1 MKSLVQRLRA
11 ELLDLFTGTD
21 DLAAARAKHLQANIL
36 IALFGSVGTSIT
48 LVIFMW
54 RDDLKLPLL
63 ILLIASHIPA
73 LIRLWMW
80 RAYAAVDFEQ
90 NHNHVLAK
98 FYLRISTLATLIAG
112 IVFGL
117 GWAYL
122 VPYVDVNGQL
132 IYLLAVIALLFGGL
146 YTYSPNFITYL
157 VFSASAIWLVPFISL
172 FVAATKIENLNFF
185 IVLISLLSTMFGM
198 RFSLSFQH
206 NHQLRKNVE
215 HLLDEV
221 TRKHQQAVEA
231 NAEKSKFLASV
242 SHDLRQPMHAISLNV
257 ATIATSLDQLISVT
271 PHTSFLQEQSKRLTT
286 NVNYLNEMFEALLD
300 MSRLDAGVT
309 TIDLQVIDLTTIID
323 RLGAEFQL
331 ISQELQIPFSVKY
344 KKSNNYYVVADASA
358 VDRILRN
365 LLSNAFKHTGSG
377 GIRLSIHHKNKSI
390 YIHIIDTGVGIDKNL
405 REKIFQ
411 DFVQIQR
418 DKVASE
424 LQHHFG
430 HSFGLGLGIARRLAN
445 RMNSEIVC
453 RSWVG
458 KGSVFSFSLP
468 FADTVPSS
476 LSASLSNYQSI
487 AVHPQKNNALI
498 VVIDDEEQIVESTFS
513 LLRLHGFTVI
523 TASGSADAMK
533 KLQHT
538 DKRPDLLLCDFR
550 LLNETGVEAIGLIQ
564 EEFNYDIP
572 AIIITGETSPPE
584 IQAITH
590 LGYKTLF
597 KPLSSDSLLQS
608 IQATLHLT

>member
-1 MKSLVQRLRA
+1 MKSLVHRLRA

-21 DLAAARAKHLQANIL
+21 DLAAARAKHLQSSII
-36 IALFGSVGTSIT
+36 IALFGSLGTSIT
-48 LVIFMW
+48 LVFFMW
-54 RDDLKLPLL
+54 RDDLKLPL
-63 ILLIASHIPA
+63 ILWLLSSHVPA
-73 LIRLWMW
+73 LIRLWLW
-80 RAYAAVDFEQ
+80 RAYATVDFEQ

-98 FYLRISTLATLIAG
+98 TYLRISTLATLIAG

-122 VPYVDVNGQL
+122 VPYVDVNAQL
-132 IYLLAVIALLFGGL
+132 IYLLAEIALLFGGL
-146 YTYSPNFITYL
+146 YTYSPNFIAYL
-157 VFSASAIWLVPFISL
+157 VFSASAIWVVPFISL
-172 FVAATKIENLNFF
+172 FVAAIKIENLNFF

-215 HLLDEV
+215 HLLEEV
-221 TRKHQQAVEA
+221 THKHQQAVEA
-231 NAEKSKFLASV
+231 NTEKSKFLASV

-257 ATIATSLDQLISVT
+257 ATISSSLDQLVSAL
-271 PHTSFLQEQSKRLTT
+271 PHASFLQEQTKRLTT

-309 TIDLQVIDLTTIID
+309 TIDLRAIDLMPIIK
-323 RLGAEFQL
+323 RLEAEFQQ

-377 GIRLSIHHKNKSI
+377 GVRLTILLENNSLHIHV
-390 YIHIIDTGVGIDKNL
+390 IDTGVGIDKNL

-418 DKVASE
+418 DKVESG
-424 LQHHFG
+424 LQHQFG

-445 RMNSEIVC
+445 RMNSDIVC
-453 RSWVG
+453 RSWIG
-458 KGSVFSFSLP
+458 KGSVFLLSLP
-468 FADTVPSS
+468 LADYEPSS
-476 LSASLSNYQSI
+476 LSASQPLVVQ
-487 AVHPQKNNALI
+487 AQMNNALI
-498 VVIDDEEQIVESTFS
+498 VVIDDEAQIVESTSS
-513 LLRLHGFTVI
+513 LLELHGFTVI
-523 TASGSADAMK
+523 TASGSADAIK
-533 KLQHT
+533 KLQNT

-550 LLNETGVEAIGLIQ
+550 LLNETGVEAISLIQ
-564 EEFNYDIP
+564 EEFNFDIP
-572 AIIITGETSPPE
+572 AIIVTGETTPDA

-597 KPLSSDSLLQS
+597 KPLSSDSLLQA
-608 IQATLHLT
+608 IHTTLHDN

>member
-1 MKSLVQRLRA
+1 MKSLVQRVLA

-21 DLAAARAKHLQANIL
+21 DLAAARAKHLQSSII
-36 IALFGSVGTSIT
+36 IALFGSLGTSIT
-48 LVIFMW
+48 LVFFMW
-54 RDDLKLPLL
+54 RDDLKLPLILWL
-63 ILLIASHIPA
+63 ICSHIPA
-73 LIRLWMW
+73 LIRFWLW

-90 NHNHVLAK
+90 THNHVLAK
-98 FYLRISTLATLIAG
+98 FYLRISTLATLLAG

-122 VPYVDVNGQL
+122 VPYVDVNVQL

-146 YTYSPNFITYL
+146 YTYSPNFIAYL
-157 VFSASAIWLVPFISL
+157 LFSVSAIWLVPFISL

-221 TRKHQQAVEA
+221 TQKHQQAVEA

-257 ATIATSLDQLISVT
+257 ATIASSLDQFVSAT
-271 PHTSFLQEQSKRLTT
+271 SNASFLQEQTKRLTT

-309 TIDLQVIDLTTIID
+309 TVDLHAIDLIPIIK

-344 KKSNNYYVVADASA
+344 KKSNNYYVVADTSA

-377 GIRLSIHHKNKSI
+377 GIRLSILLKNNS
-390 YIHIIDTGVGIDKNL
+390 IHIHVIDTGLGIAKNL

-411 DFVQIQR
+411 DFVQIQSN
-418 DKVASE
+418 KVTSV
-424 LQHHFG
+424 LQHQFG

-458 KGSVFSFSLP
+458 KGSVFSLSLP
-468 FADTVPSS
+468 LADTVPSS
-476 LSASLSNYQSI
+476 LSASESI
-487 AVHPQKNNALI
+487 AVHPQMNNALI
-498 VVIDDEEQIVESTFS
+498 VVIDDEVQIVESTSS
-513 LLRLHGFTVI
+513 LLQLHGFTVI
-523 TASGSADAMK
+523 TASGSADAIK

-597 KPLSSDSLLQS
+597 KPLSSDSLLQA
-608 IQATLHLT
+608 IHATLQST

>member
-1 MKSLVQRLRA
+1 MKSLVHRLRA

-21 DLAAARAKHLQANIL
+21 DLAAARAKHLQSSII
-36 IALFGSVGTSIT
+36 IALFGSLGTSIT
-48 LVIFMW
+48 LVFFMW
-54 RDDLKLPLL
+54 RDDLKLPL
-63 ILLIASHIPA
+63 ILWLLCSHIPA
-73 LIRLWMW
+73 LIRLWLW
-80 RAYAAVDFEQ
+80 RAYATVDFEQ

-98 FYLRISTLATLIAG
+98 TYLRISTLATLIAG

-117 GWAYL
+117 GWAFL
-122 VPYVDVNGQL
+122 VPYVDVNAQL

-157 VFSASAIWLVPFISL
+157 VFSASAIWVVPFISL
-172 FVAATKIENLNFF
+172 FVAAIKIENLNFF
-185 IVLISLLSTMFGM
+185 IILISLLSTMFGM

-215 HLLDEV
+215 HLLEEV
-221 TRKHQQAVEA
+221 THKHQQAVEA
-231 NAEKSKFLASV
+231 NTEKSKFLASV

-257 ATIATSLDQLISVT
+257 ATISSSLDQLVSAA
-271 PHTSFLQEQSKRLTT
+271 PHTSFLQEQTKRLTT

-309 TIDLQVIDLTTIID
+309 TIDLRAIDLMPIIK
-323 RLGAEFQL
+323 RLEAEFQQ

-377 GIRLSIHHKNKSI
+377 GVRLSILRENNSLH
-390 YIHIIDTGVGIDKNL
+390 IHVIDTGEGIDKNL

-418 DKVASE
+418 DKVESG
-424 LQHHFG
+424 LQHQFG

-445 RMNSEIVC
+445 RMNSDIVC
-453 RSWVG
+453 RSWIG
-458 KGSVFSFSLP
+458 KGSVFSLSLP
-468 FADTVPSS
+468 LADYEPSS
-476 LSASLSNYQSI
+476 LSASQSI
-487 AVHPQKNNALI
+487 VVQPQMNNALI
-498 VVIDDEEQIVESTFS
+498 VVIDDEAQIVESTSS
-513 LLRLHGFTVI
+513 LLELHGFTVI
-523 TASGSADAMK
+523 TASGSADAIK

-550 LLNETGVEAIGLIQ
+550 LLNETGVEAISLIQ
-564 EEFNYDIP
+564 EEFNFDIP
-572 AIIITGETSPPE
+572 AIIVTGETTPDA

-597 KPLSSDSLLQS
+597 KPLSSDSLLQA
-608 IQATLHLT
+608 IHTTLHDT

>member
-1 MKSLVQRLRA
+1 MKSLVHRLQA

-21 DLAAARAKHLQANIL
+21 DLAAARAKHLQDNIV
-36 IALFGSVGTSIT
+36 IALFGSLGTSIT
-48 LVIFMW
+48 LVLFMW
-54 RDDLKLPLL
+54 RDDLKLPLIVWL
-63 ILLIASHIPA
+63 VCSHIPA
-73 LIRLWMW
+73 LIRLWLW
-80 RAYAAVDFEQ
+80 RAYATVDFEQ
-90 NHNHVLAK
+90 NNNHVLAK
-98 FYLRISTLATLIAG
+98 TYLRISTLATLIAG

-117 GWAYL
+117 GWAFL

-172 FVAATKIENLNFF
+172 FVAATKIENLIFF

-221 TRKHQQAVEA
+221 THKHQQAVEA
-231 NAEKSKFLASV
+231 NEEKSKFLASV

-257 ATIATSLDQLISVT
+257 ATISSSLDQLVSAA
-271 PHTSFLQEQSKRLTT
+271 PHTSFLQEQTKRLTT

-300 MSRLDAGVT
+300 MSRLDAGVA
-309 TIDLQVIDLTTIID
+309 TIDLRAIDLMPIIE
-323 RLGAEFQL
+323 RLDAEFCQ

-344 KKSNNYYVVADASA
+344 KKSNNYYVVADVSA

-377 GIRLSIHHKNKSI
+377 GVRLSILRENNSLH
-390 YIHIIDTGVGIDKNL
+390 IHIIDTGEGIDKNL

-418 DKVASE
+418 DKVESG
-424 LQHHFG
+424 LQHQFG

-445 RMNSEIVC
+445 RMNSDIVC
-453 RSWVG
+453 RSWIG
-458 KGSVFSFSLP
+458 KGSVFSLSLP
-468 FADTVPSS
+468 LADYEPSS
-476 LSASLSNYQSI
+476 LSASQSI
-487 AVHPQKNNALI
+487 VVQSQMNNALI
-498 VVIDDEEQIVESTFS
+498 VVIDDEAQIVESTSS
-513 LLRLHGFTVI
+513 LLELHGFTVI
-523 TASGSADAMK
+523 TASGSADAIK

-538 DKRPDLLLCDFR
+538 HKRPDLLLCDFR
-550 LLNETGVEAIGLIQ
+550 LLNETGVEAISLIQ
-564 EEFNYDIP
+564 EEFNFDIP
-572 AIIITGETSPPE
+572 AIIVTGETTPDA

-597 KPLSSDSLLQS
+597 KPLSSDSLLQA
-608 IQATLHLT
+608 IHATLHDT

>member
-1 MKSLVQRLRA
+1 MKSLVHRLRA

-21 DLAAARAKHLQANIL
+21 DLAAARAKHLQSSII
-36 IALFGSVGTSIT
+36 IALFGSLGTSIT
-48 LVIFMW
+48 LVFFMW
-54 RDDLKLPLL
+54 RDDLKLPL
-63 ILLIASHIPA
+63 ILWLLCSHIPA
-73 LIRLWMW
+73 LIRLWLW
-80 RAYAAVDFEQ
+80 RAYATVDFEQ

-98 FYLRISTLATLIAG
+98 NYLRISTLATLIAG
-112 IVFGL
+112 IVFGF
-117 GWAYL
+117 GWAFL
-122 VPYVDVNGQL
+122 VPYVNAQL

-157 VFSASAIWLVPFISL
+157 VFSASAIWVVPFISL
-172 FVAATKIENLNFF
+172 FVAAIKIENLNFF
-185 IVLISLLSTMFGM
+185 IILISLLSTMFGM

-215 HLLDEV
+215 HLLEEV
-221 TRKHQQAVEA
+221 TYKHQQAVEA
-231 NAEKSKFLASV
+231 NEEKSKFLASV

-257 ATIATSLDQLISVT
+257 ATISSSLDQLVSAL
-271 PHTSFLQEQSKRLTT
+271 PHASFLQEQTKRLTT

-309 TIDLQVIDLTTIID
+309 TIDLRAIDLMSIIK
-323 RLGAEFQL
+323 RLEAEFYQ

-344 KKSNNYYVVADASA
+344 KKSNNYFVVADASA

-377 GIRLSIHHKNKSI
+377 GVRLTILFENNLLHIHV
-390 YIHIIDTGVGIDKNL
+390 IDTGEGIDKSL

-418 DKVASE
+418 DKVESG
-424 LQHHFG
+424 LQHQFG

-445 RMNSEIVC
+445 RMNSDIVC
-453 RSWVG
+453 RSWIG
-458 KGSVFSFSLP
+458 KGSVFSLSLP
-468 FADTVPSS
+468 LTDYEPSS
-476 LSASLSNYQSI
+476 LSASQPI
-487 AVHPQKNNALI
+487 VVQTQMNNALI
-498 VVIDDEEQIVESTFS
+498 VVIDDEAQIVESTSS
-513 LLRLHGFTVI
+513 LLELHGFTVI
-523 TASGSADAMK
+523 TASGSADAIK

-550 LLNETGVEAIGLIQ
+550 LLNETGVEAISLIQ
-564 EEFNYDIP
+564 EEFNFDIP
-572 AIIITGETSPPE
+572 AIIVTGETTPDA

-597 KPLSSDSLLQS
+597 KPLSSDSLLQA
-608 IQATLHLT
+608 IHTTLHDT

>member
-11 ELLDLFTGTD
+11 ELLDLFTGTSE
-21 DLAAARAKHLQANIL
+21 LAAARAKHLQDNIV
-36 IALFGSVGTSIT
+36 IALFGSLGTSIT
-48 LVIFMW
+48 LVLFMW
-54 RDDLKLPLL
+54 RDDLKLPLIVWL
-63 ILLIASHIPA
+63 VCSHIPA
-73 LIRLWMW
+73 LIRLWLW

-90 NHNHVLAK
+90 TNNHGLAK
-98 FYLRISTLATLIAG
+98 FYLRISTLATFIAG
-112 IVFGL
+112 IVFGF

-157 VFSASAIWLVPFISL
+157 VFSVSAIWLVPFISL

-206 NHQLRKNVE
+206 NYQLRKNVE

-221 TRKHQQAVEA
+221 TYKHQQAVEA

-257 ATIATSLDQLISVT
+257 ATIASSIDQHAVAI
-271 PHTSFLQEQSKRLTT
+271 PEAFFLKEQTNRLRT

-309 TIDLQVIDLTTIID
+309 TIDLRAIDLIPIIE
-323 RLGAEFQL
+323 RLDAEFQL
-331 ISQELQIPFSVKY
+331 ISQELQIPFSVNY
-344 KKSNNYYVVADASA
+344 NKSHNYHAVADASA

-365 LLSNAFKHTGSG
+365 LISNAFKHTRSG
-377 GIRLSIHHKNKSI
+377 GVRLSIQCKDNS
-390 YIHIIDTGVGIDKNL
+390 IHIRVVDTGVGIDKNS

-424 LQHHFG
+424 LQHQFG

-445 RMNSEIVC
+445 RLNSEIMC
-453 RSWVG
+453 RSWVS
-458 KGSVFSFSLP
+458 KGSVFSFALP
-468 FADTVPSS
+468 LAELAPVD
-476 LSASLSNYQSI
+476 LSATHSA
-487 AVHPQKNNALI
+487 AVQAQFNTALI
-498 VVIDDEEQIVESTFS
+498 VIIDDDTQIVESTSS
-513 LLRLHGFTVI
+513 LLQLKGFKVI
-523 TASGSADAMK
+523 SASGSAEAIK
-533 KLQHT
+533 KCHNT

-550 LLNETGVEAIGLIQ
+550 LLNETGVEAISLIQ

-572 AIIITGETSPPE
+572 AIIVTGETSSDA

-597 KPLSSDSLLQS
+597 KPLSSDSLLHS
-608 IQATLHLT
+608 IQEILAVSS

>member
-1 MKSLVQRLRA
+1 MKSLVHRLRA

-21 DLAAARAKHLQANIL
+21 DLAAARAKHLQSSII
-36 IALFGSVGTSIT
+36 IALFGSLGTSIT
-48 LVIFMW
+48 LVFFMW
-54 RDDLKLPLL
+54 RDDLKLPL
-63 ILLIASHIPA
+63 ILWLLSSHIPA
-73 LIRLWMW
+73 LIRFWLW
-80 RAYAAVDFEQ
+80 RAFATVDFEQ
-90 NHNHVLAK
+90 THNHVLAK
-98 FYLRISTLATLIAG
+98 TYLRISTLATLIAG

-117 GWAYL
+117 GWAFL
-122 VPYVDVNGQL
+122 VPYVDVNAQL

-146 YTYSPNFITYL
+146 YTYSPNFIAYL
-157 VFSASAIWLVPFISL
+157 VFSASAIWVVPFISL
-172 FVAATKIENLNFF
+172 FVAAIKIENLNFF

-215 HLLDEV
+215 HLLEEV
-221 TRKHQQAVEA
+221 THKHQQAVEA
-231 NAEKSKFLASV
+231 NTEKSKFLASV

-257 ATIATSLDQLISVT
+257 ATISSSLDQLVSAL
-271 PHTSFLQEQSKRLTT
+271 PHASFLQEQTKRLTT

-309 TIDLQVIDLTTIID
+309 TIDLRAIDLMPIIK
-323 RLGAEFQL
+323 RLEAEFQQ

-377 GIRLSIHHKNKSI
+377 GVRLTILLENNSLHIHV
-390 YIHIIDTGVGIDKNL
+390 IDTGVGIDKIL

-418 DKVASE
+418 DKVESG
-424 LQHHFG
+424 LQHQFG

-445 RMNSEIVC
+445 RMNSDIVC
-453 RSWVG
+453 RSWIG
-458 KGSVFSFSLP
+458 KGSVFSLSLP
-468 FADTVPSS
+468 LADYEPSS
-476 LSASLSNYQSI
+476 LSASQSI
-487 AVHPQKNNALI
+487 VIQEQMNNALI
-498 VVIDDEEQIVESTFS
+498 VVIDDEAQIVESTSS
-513 LLRLHGFTVI
+513 LLELHGFTVI
-523 TASGSADAMK
+523 TASGSADAIK

-550 LLNETGVEAIGLIQ
+550 LLNETGVEAISLIQ
-564 EEFNYDIP
+564 EEFNFDIP
-572 AIIITGETSPPE
+572 AIIVTGETTPDA

-590 LGYKTLF
+590 LGFKTLF
-597 KPLSSDSLLQS
+597 KPLSSDSLLQA
-608 IQATLHLT
+608 IHTTLHDT

>member
-21 DLAAARAKHLQANIL
+21 DLAAARAKHLQSSII
-36 IALFGSVGTSIT
+36 IALFGSLGTFIT
-48 LVIFMW
+48 LVFFMW
-54 RDDLKLPLL
+54 RDDLKLPL
-63 ILLIASHIPA
+63 ILWLLCSHIPA
-73 LIRLWMW
+73 LIRLWLW
-80 RAYAAVDFEQ
+80 RAYATVDFEQ

-98 FYLRISTLATLIAG
+98 NYLRISTLATLIAG
-112 IVFGL
+112 IVFGF
-117 GWAYL
+117 GWAFL
-122 VPYVDVNGQL
+122 VPYVDVNAQL

-157 VFSASAIWLVPFISL
+157 VFSASAIWVVPFISL
-172 FVAATKIENLNFF
+172 FVAAIKIENLNFF
-185 IVLISLLSTMFGM
+185 IILISLLSTMFGM

-215 HLLDEV
+215 HLLEEV
-221 TRKHQQAVEA
+221 TYKHQQAVEA
-231 NAEKSKFLASV
+231 NEEKSKFLASV

-257 ATIATSLDQLISVT
+257 ATISSSLDQLVSKL
-271 PHTSFLQEQSKRLTT
+271 PHASFLQEQTKRLTT

-309 TIDLQVIDLTTIID
+309 TIDLRALDLMPIIK
-323 RLGAEFQL
+323 RLEAEFQQ

-377 GIRLSIHHKNKSI
+377 GVRLSILRENNSLH
-390 YIHIIDTGVGIDKNL
+390 IHVIDTGDGIDKNL

-418 DKVASE
+418 DKVESG
-424 LQHHFG
+424 LQHQFG

-445 RMNSEIVC
+445 RMNSDIVC
-453 RSWVG
+453 RSWIG
-458 KGSVFSFSLP
+458 KGSVFSLSLP
-468 FADTVPSS
+468 LADYEPSS
-476 LSASLSNYQSI
+476 LSASQPI
-487 AVHPQKNNALI
+487 VIQTQMNNALI
-498 VVIDDEEQIVESTFS
+498 VVIDDEAQIVESTSS
-513 LLRLHGFTVI
+513 LLELHGFTVI
-523 TASGSADAMK
+523 TASGSADAIK

-538 DKRPDLLLCDFR
+538 DKIPDLLLCDFR
-550 LLNETGVEAIGLIQ
+550 LLNETGVEAISLIQ
-564 EEFNYDIP
+564 EEFNFDIP
-572 AIIITGETSPPE
+572 AIIVTGETTPDA

-597 KPLSSDSLLQS
+597 KPLSSDSILQA
-608 IQATLHLT
+608 IHTTMHDT

>member
-1 MKSLVQRLRA
+1 MKSLVHRLRA

-21 DLAAARAKHLQANIL
+21 DLAAARAKHLQSSII
-36 IALFGSVGTSIT
+36 IALFGSLGTSIT
-48 LVIFMW
+48 LVFFMW
-54 RDDLKLPLL
+54 REDLKLPLILWL
-63 ILLIASHIPA
+63 ICSHIPA
-73 LIRLWMW
+73 LIRLWLW
-80 RAYAAVDFEQ
+80 RAYATVDFEQ
-90 NHNHVLAK
+90 THNHVLAK
-98 FYLRISTLATLIAG
+98 TYLRISTLATLIAG

-122 VPYVDVNGQL
+122 VPYVDVNDQL

-146 YTYSPNFITYL
+146 YTYSPNFIAYL
-157 VFSASAIWLVPFISL
+157 VFSASAIWVVPFISL
-172 FVAATKIENLNFF
+172 FVAAIKIENLNFF

-215 HLLDEV
+215 HLLEEV
-221 TRKHQQAVEA
+221 THKHQQAVEA
-231 NAEKSKFLASV
+231 NTEKSKFLASV

-257 ATIATSLDQLISVT
+257 ATISSSLDQLVSAL
-271 PHTSFLQEQSKRLTT
+271 PHASFLQEQTKRLTT

-309 TIDLQVIDLTTIID
+309 TIDLRVIDLMPIIK
-323 RLGAEFQL
+323 RLEAEFQQ

-377 GIRLSIHHKNKSI
+377 GVRLSILCENNSLH
-390 YIHIIDTGVGIDKNL
+390 IHVIDTGVGIYKNL

-418 DKVASE
+418 DKVESG
-424 LQHHFG
+424 LQHQFG

-445 RMNSEIVC
+445 RMNSDIVC
-453 RSWVG
+453 RSWIG
-458 KGSVFSFSLP
+458 KGSVFSLSLP
-468 FADTVPSS
+468 LADYAPSS
-476 LSASLSNYQSI
+476 LSASQPI
-487 AVHPQKNNALI
+487 VVQPQMNNALI
-498 VVIDDEEQIVESTFS
+498 VVIDDEAQIVESTSS
-513 LLRLHGFTVI
+513 LLELHGFTVI
-523 TASGSADAMK
+523 TASGSADAIK

-550 LLNETGVEAIGLIQ
+550 LLNETGVEAISLIQ
-564 EEFNYDIP
+564 DEFNFDIP
-572 AIIITGETSPPE
+572 AIIVTGETTPDA

-597 KPLSSDSLLQS
+597 KPLSSDSLLQA
-608 IQATLHLT
+608 IHTILHDT

>member
-21 DLAAARAKHLQANIL
+21 DLAAARAKHLQSSII
-36 IALFGSVGTSIT
+36 IALFGSLGTSIT
-48 LVIFMW
+48 LVFFMW
-54 RDDLKLPLL
+54 REDLKLPLMLWL
-63 ILLIASHIPA
+63 ICSHIPA
-73 LIRLWMW
+73 LIRLWLW

-90 NHNHVLAK
+90 THNHVLAK
-98 FYLRISTLATLIAG
+98 FYLRISTLATLMAG

-122 VPYVDVNGQL
+122 VPYVDVNTQL

-157 VFSASAIWLVPFISL
+157 VFSISAIWLVPFVSL
-172 FVAATKIENLNFF
+172 FVAAIKIENLNFF

-221 TRKHQQAVEA
+221 THKHQQAVEA

-257 ATIATSLDQLISVT
+257 ATIATSLDQFVSAT
-271 PHTSFLQEQSKRLTT
+271 SNASFLQEQTKRLTT

-309 TIDLQVIDLTTIID
+309 TIDLQVIDLKTIID

-331 ISQELQIPFSVKY
+331 ISRELRIPFSVKY
-344 KKSNNYYVVADASA
+344 KKSSNYYVMADASA

-365 LLSNAFKHTGSG
+365 LLSNAFKHTRSG
-377 GIRLSIHHKNKSI
+377 GVRLSMLCKNNFIHLRV
-390 YIHIIDTGVGIDKNL
+390 IDTGVGIAKNSH
-405 REKIFQ
+405 EKIFQ

-418 DKVASE
+418 DKVASD
-424 LQHHFG
+424 LQHQFG

-458 KGSVFSFSLP
+458 KGSVFSLSLP
-468 FADTVPSS
+468 LADTAPSS
-476 LSASLSNYQSI
+476 LSASESI
-487 AVHPQKNNALI
+487 AVNPQMNNALI
-498 VVIDDEEQIVESTFS
+498 VVIDDEAQIVESTSS
-513 LLRLHGFTVI
+513 LLQLHGFTVI
-523 TASGSADAMK
+523 TASGSADAIK
-533 KLQHT
+533 KLQYT

-550 LLNETGVEAIGLIQ
+550 LLNDTGVEAIGLIQ

-572 AIIITGETSPPE
+572 AIIITGETSPLE
-584 IQAITH
+584 IQAITN

-597 KPLSSDSLLQS
+597 KPLSSDSLLQA
-608 IQATLHLT
+608 IHATLQPT

>member
-21 DLAAARAKHLQANIL
+21 DLAAARAKHLQSSII
-36 IALFGSVGTSIT
+36 IALFGSLGTSIT
-48 LVIFMW
+48 LVFFMW
-54 RDDLKLPLL
+54 REDLKLPLTLWL
-63 ILLIASHIPA
+63 ISSHIPA
-73 LIRLWMW
+73 LIRFWLW

-90 NHNHVLAK
+90 THNHVLAK
-98 FYLRISTLATLIAG
+98 FYLRISTLATLMAG

-122 VPYVDVNGQL
+122 VPYVDVNTQL

-157 VFSASAIWLVPFISL
+157 VFSISAIWLVPFVSL
-172 FVAATKIENLNFF
+172 FVAAIKIENLNFF

-215 HLLDEV
+215 HLLEEV
-221 TRKHQQAVEA
+221 THKHQQAVEA

-257 ATIATSLDQLISVT
+257 ATIATSLDQFVSAT
-271 PHTSFLQEQSKRLTT
+271 SNASFLQEQTKRLTT

-309 TIDLQVIDLTTIID
+309 TVDLHAIDLIPIIK

-344 KKSNNYYVVADASA
+344 KKSNNYYVVADTSA

-377 GIRLSIHHKNKSI
+377 GIRLSILLKNNAVH
-390 YIHIIDTGVGIDKNL
+390 IHVIDTGLGIEKNL

-411 DFVQIQR
+411 DFVQIQSN
-418 DKVASE
+418 KVTSV
-424 LQHHFG
+424 LQHQFG

-458 KGSVFSFSLP
+458 KGSVFSLSLP
-468 FADTVPSS
+468 LADTVPSS
-476 LSASLSNYQSI
+476 LSASEAI
-487 AVHPQKNNALI
+487 AVHPQMNNAFI
-498 VVIDDEEQIVESTFS
+498 VVIDDEAQIVESTSS
-513 LLRLHGFTVI
+513 LLQLHGFTVI
-523 TASGSADAMK
+523 TANGSADAIK
-533 KLQHT
+533 NLQHT
-538 DKRPDLLLCDFR
+538 NKRPDLLLCDFR

-597 KPLSSDSLLQS
+597 KPLSSDSLLQA
-608 IQATLHLT
+608 IHTTLQPT

>member
-21 DLAAARAKHLQANIL
+21 DLAAARAKHLQSSII
-36 IALFGSVGTSIT
+36 IALFGSLGTSIT
-48 LVIFMW
+48 LVFFMW
-54 RDDLKLPLL
+54 REDLKLPLMLWL
-63 ILLIASHIPA
+63 ICSHIPA
-73 LIRLWMW
+73 LIRFWLW
-80 RAYAAVDFEQ
+80 RAYAEVDFEQ
-90 NHNHVLAK
+90 THNHVLAK
-98 FYLRISTLATLIAG
+98 FYLRISTLATLMAG

-122 VPYVDVNGQL
+122 VPYVDVNTQL

-157 VFSASAIWLVPFISL
+157 VFSISAIWLVPFVSL
-172 FVAATKIENLNFF
+172 FVAAIKIENLNFF

-215 HLLDEV
+215 HLLEEV
-221 TRKHQQAVEA
+221 THKHQQAVEA

-257 ATIATSLDQLISVT
+257 ATIATSLDQFVSA
-271 PHTSFLQEQSKRLTT
+271 TSNAFFLQEQTKRLTT

-300 MSRLDAGVT
+300 LSRLDAGVT
-309 TIDLQVIDLTTIID
+309 TIDLQVIDLKTIID

-344 KKSNNYYVVADASA
+344 KKSNNYYVMADASA

-365 LLSNAFKHTGSG
+365 LLSNAFKHTRAG
-377 GIRLSIHHKNKSI
+377 GVRLSMLCKNNFIHMQV
-390 YIHIIDTGVGIDKNL
+390 IDTGLGIDKNSH
-405 REKIFQ
+405 EKIFQ

-418 DKVASE
+418 DKVASD
-424 LQHHFG
+424 LQHQFG

-458 KGSVFSFSLP
+458 KGSVFSLFLP
-468 FADTVPSS
+468 LTDTEPSS
-476 LSASLSNYQSI
+476 LSASEFI
-487 AVHPQKNNALI
+487 AVNPQMNNALI
-498 VVIDDEEQIVESTFS
+498 VVIDDEVQIVESTSS
-513 LLRLHGFTVI
+513 LLQLHGFTVI
-523 TASGSADAMK
+523 TASGSADAIK
-533 KLQHT
+533 KLQYT

-550 LLNETGVEAIGLIQ
+550 LLNETGVEAIGLMQ

-572 AIIITGETSPPE
+572 AIIITGETSPLE
-584 IQAITH
+584 IQAITN

-597 KPLSSDSLLQS
+597 KPLSSDSLLQA
-608 IQATLHLT
+608 IHATLQPT

>member
-21 DLAAARAKHLQANIL
+21 DLAAARAKHLQSSII
-36 IALFGSVGTSIT
+36 IALFGSLGTSIT
-48 LVIFMW
+48 LVFFMW
-54 RDDLKLPLL
+54 REDLKLPLMLWL
-63 ILLIASHIPA
+63 ICSHIPA
-73 LIRLWMW
+73 LIRFWLW
-80 RAYAAVDFEQ
+80 RAYASVDFEQ

-98 FYLRISTLATLIAG
+98 FYLRISTLATLMAG

-122 VPYVDVNGQL
+122 VPYVDVNTQL

-157 VFSASAIWLVPFISL
+157 VFSISAIWLVPFVSL
-172 FVAATKIENLNFF
+172 FVAAIKIENLNFF

-215 HLLDEV
+215 HLLEEV
-221 TRKHQQAVEA
+221 THKHQQAVEA

-257 ATIATSLDQLISVT
+257 ATIATSLDQFVSAT
-271 PHTSFLQEQSKRLTT
+271 SNASFLQEQTKRLTT

-309 TIDLQVIDLTTIID
+309 TIDLQVIDLKTIID

-344 KKSNNYYVVADASA
+344 KKSNNYYVMADASA

-365 LLSNAFKHTGSG
+365 LLSNAFKHTRSG
-377 GIRLSIHHKNKSI
+377 GVRLSMLCKNNSIHMRV
-390 YIHIIDTGVGIDKNL
+390 IDTGVGIDKNSH
-405 REKIFQ
+405 EKIFQ

-418 DKVASE
+418 DKVASD
-424 LQHHFG
+424 LQHQFG

-453 RSWVG
+453 RSWLG
-458 KGSVFSFSLP
+458 KGSVFSLSLP
-468 FADTVPSS
+468 LTDTAPSS
-476 LSASLSNYQSI
+476 LSACESI
-487 AVHPQKNNALI
+487 AVNPQMNNALI
-498 VVIDDEEQIVESTFS
+498 VVIDDEAQIVESTSS
-513 LLRLHGFTVI
+513 LLQLHGFTVI
-523 TASGSADAMK
+523 TASGSADAIK
-533 KLQHT
+533 KLQYT

-550 LLNETGVEAIGLIQ
+550 LLNETGVEAIGLMQ

-584 IQAITH
+584 IQAITN

-597 KPLSSDSLLQS
+597 KPLSSDSLLQA
-608 IQATLHLT
+608 IHATLQPT

>member
-1 MKSLVQRLRA
+1 MKSLVHRLRA

-21 DLAAARAKHLQANIL
+21 DLAAARAKHLQSSII
-36 IALFGSVGTSIT
+36 IALFGNLGTSIT
-48 LVIFMW
+48 LVFFMW
-54 RDDLKLPLL
+54 RDDLKLPL
-63 ILLIASHIPA
+63 ILWLLCSHIPA
-73 LIRLWMW
+73 LIRLWLW
-80 RAYAAVDFEQ
+80 RAYTAVDFEQ
-90 NHNHVLAK
+90 THNHVLAK
-98 FYLRISTLATLIAG
+98 TYLRISTLATLIAG

-117 GWAYL
+117 GWAFL
-122 VPYVDVNGQL
+122 VPYVDVNAQL

-146 YTYSPNFITYL
+146 YTYSPNFIAYL
-157 VFSASAIWLVPFISL
+157 VFSASAIWVVPFISL
-172 FVAATKIENLNFF
+172 FVAAIKIENLNFF

-215 HLLDEV
+215 HLLEEV
-221 TRKHQQAVEA
+221 THKHQQAVEA
-231 NAEKSKFLASV
+231 NTEKSKFLASV

-257 ATIATSLDQLISVT
+257 ATISSSLDQLVSAL
-271 PHTSFLQEQSKRLTT
+271 PHASFLQEQTKRLTT

-309 TIDLQVIDLTTIID
+309 TIDLCAIDLMPIIK
-323 RLGAEFQL
+323 RLEAEFQQ

-344 KKSNNYYVVADASA
+344 KKSNNYYVVADTSA

-377 GIRLSIHHKNKSI
+377 GVRLSILRENNSLD
-390 YIHIIDTGVGIDKNL
+390 IHVIDTGEGIEKNL

-418 DKVASE
+418 DKVESG
-424 LQHHFG
+424 LQHQFG

-445 RMNSEIVC
+445 RMNSDIVC
-453 RSWVG
+453 RSWIG
-458 KGSVFSFSLP
+458 KGSVFSLSLP
-468 FADTVPSS
+468 LADYEPSS
-476 LSASLSNYQSI
+476 LSASQPI
-487 AVHPQKNNALI
+487 VVQAQMNNALI
-498 VVIDDEEQIVESTFS
+498 VVIDDEAQIVESTSS
-513 LLRLHGFTVI
+513 LLELHGFTVI
-523 TASGSADAMK
+523 TASGSADAIK

-550 LLNETGVEAIGLIQ
+550 LLNETGVEAISLIQ
-564 EEFNYDIP
+564 EEFNFDIP
-572 AIIITGETSPPE
+572 AIIDTGETTPDA

-597 KPLSSDSLLQS
+597 KPLSSDSLLQA
-608 IQATLHLT
+608 IHTTLHDN

>member
-1 MKSLVQRLRA
+1 MKSLVHRLRA

-21 DLAAARAKHLQANIL
+21 DLAAARAKHLQSSII
-36 IALFGSVGTSIT
+36 IALFGNLGTSIT
-48 LVIFMW
+48 LVFFMW
-54 RDDLKLPLL
+54 RDDLKLPL
-63 ILLIASHIPA
+63 ILWLLSSHVPA
-73 LIRLWMW
+73 LIRLWLW
-80 RAYAAVDFEQ
+80 RAYATVDFEQ

-98 FYLRISTLATLIAG
+98 TYLRISTLATLIAG

-117 GWAYL
+117 GWAFL
-122 VPYVDVNGQL
+122 VPYVDVNAQL

-146 YTYSPNFITYL
+146 YTYSPNFIAYL
-157 VFSASAIWLVPFISL
+157 VFSASAIWVVPFVSL
-172 FVAATKIENLNFF
+172 FVAAIKIENLNFF

-215 HLLDEV
+215 HLLEEV
-221 TRKHQQAVEA
+221 THKHQQAVEA
-231 NAEKSKFLASV
+231 NTEKSKFLASV

-257 ATIATSLDQLISVT
+257 ATISSSLDQLVSAL
-271 PHTSFLQEQSKRLTT
+271 PHASFLQEQTKRLTT

-309 TIDLQVIDLTTIID
+309 TIDLRAIDLMPIIK
-323 RLGAEFQL
+323 RLEAEFQQ

-377 GIRLSIHHKNKSI
+377 GVRLTILLENNSLHIHV
-390 YIHIIDTGVGIDKNL
+390 IDTGVGIDKNL

-418 DKVASE
+418 DKVESG
-424 LQHHFG
+424 LQHQFG

-445 RMNSEIVC
+445 RMNSDIVC
-453 RSWVG
+453 RSWIG
-458 KGSVFSFSLP
+458 KGSVFSLSLP
-468 FADTVPSS
+468 LADYAPSS
-476 LSASLSNYQSI
+476 LSVSQSI
-487 AVHPQKNNALI
+487 VVQPQMNNALI
-498 VVIDDEEQIVESTFS
+498 VVIDDEAQIVESTSS
-513 LLRLHGFTVI
+513 LLELHGFTVI
-523 TASGSADAMK
+523 TASGSADAIK

-550 LLNETGVEAIGLIQ
+550 LLNETGVEAISLIQ
-564 EEFNYDIP
+564 EEFNFDIP
-572 AIIITGETSPPE
+572 AIIVTGETTTDA

-597 KPLSSDSLLQS
+597 KPLSSDSLLQA
-608 IQATLHLT
+608 INTTLHDT

>member
-1 MKSLVQRLRA
+1 MKSLVHRLRA

-21 DLAAARAKHLQANIL
+21 DLAAARAKHLQSSII
-36 IALFGSVGTSIT
+36 IALFGSLGTSIT
-48 LVIFMW
+48 LVFFMW
-54 RDDLKLPLL
+54 RDDLKLPL
-63 ILLIASHIPA
+63 ILWLLCSHIPA
-73 LIRLWMW
+73 LIRLWLW
-80 RAYAAVDFEQ
+80 RAYATVDFEQ

-98 FYLRISTLATLIAG
+98 TYLRISTLATLIAG

-117 GWAYL
+117 GWAFL
-122 VPYVDVNGQL
+122 VPYVDVNAQL

-157 VFSASAIWLVPFISL
+157 VFSASAIWVVPFISL
-172 FVAATKIENLNFF
+172 FVVAIKIENLNFF
-185 IVLISLLSTMFGM
+185 IILISLLSTMFGM

-215 HLLDEV
+215 HLLEEV
-221 TRKHQQAVEA
+221 THKHQQAVEA
-231 NAEKSKFLASV
+231 NTEKSKFLASV

-257 ATIATSLDQLISVT
+257 ATISSSLDQLVST
-271 PHTSFLQEQSKRLTT
+271 LPHASFLQEQTKRLTT

-309 TIDLQVIDLTTIID
+309 TIDLRVIDLMPIIK
-323 RLGAEFQL
+323 RLEAEFQQ

-344 KKSNNYYVVADASA
+344 KKSNSYYVVADASA

-377 GIRLSIHHKNKSI
+377 GIRLSMLLKNNSLHIHV
-390 YIHIIDTGVGIDKNL
+390 IDTGEGIDKNL

-418 DKVASE
+418 DKVESG
-424 LQHHFG
+424 LQHQFG

-445 RMNSEIVC
+445 RMNSDIVC
-453 RSWVG
+453 RSWIG
-458 KGSVFSFSLP
+458 KGSVFSLSLP
-468 FADTVPSS
+468 LADYAPSS
-476 LSASLSNYQSI
+476 LSASQPI
-487 AVHPQKNNALI
+487 VIQAQMNNALI
-498 VVIDDEEQIVESTFS
+498 VVIDDEAQIVESTSS
-513 LLRLHGFTVI
+513 LLELHGFTVI
-523 TASGSADAMK
+523 TASGSADAIK

-550 LLNETGVEAIGLIQ
+550 LLNETGVEAISLIQ
-564 EEFNYDIP
+564 EEFNFDIP
-572 AIIITGETSPPE
+572 AIIVTGETTPDA

-597 KPLSSDSLLQS
+597 KPLSSDSLLQA
-608 IQATLHLT
+608 IHITLHDT

>member
-1 MKSLVQRLRA
+1 MKSLVHRLRA

-21 DLAAARAKHLQANIL
+21 DLAAARAKHLQSSII
-36 IALFGSVGTSIT
+36 IALFGSLGTSIT
-48 LVIFMW
+48 LVFFMW
-54 RDDLKLPLL
+54 RDDLKLPLILWL
-63 ILLIASHIPA
+63 ICSHIPA
-73 LIRLWMW
+73 LICFWLW
-80 RAYAAVDFEQ
+80 RAYATVDFEQ
-90 NHNHVLAK
+90 NHNHILAK
-98 FYLRISTLATLIAG
+98 TYLRISTLATLLAG

-122 VPYVDVNGQL
+122 VPYVDVNAQL

-146 YTYSPNFITYL
+146 YTYSPNFIAYL
-157 VFSASAIWLVPFISL
+157 VFSASAIWVVPFISL
-172 FVAATKIENLNFF
+172 FVAAIKIENLNFF
-185 IVLISLLSTMFGM
+185 IELISLLSTMFGM

-215 HLLDEV
+215 HLLEEV
-221 TRKHQQAVEA
+221 THKHQQAVEA
-231 NAEKSKFLASV
+231 NTEKSKFLASV

-257 ATIATSLDQLISVT
+257 ATISSSLDQLVSAL
-271 PHTSFLQEQSKRLTT
+271 PHASFLQEQTKRLTT

-309 TIDLQVIDLTTIID
+309 TIDLRAIDLMSIIK
-323 RLGAEFQL
+323 RLEAEFQQ

-365 LLSNAFKHTGSG
+365 FLSNAFKHTGSG
-377 GIRLSIHHKNKSI
+377 GVRLSILRENNSLH
-390 YIHIIDTGVGIDKNL
+390 IHVIDTGEGIDKNL

-418 DKVASE
+418 DKVESG
-424 LQHHFG
+424 LQHQFG

-445 RMNSEIVC
+445 RMNSDIVC
-453 RSWVG
+453 RSWIG
-458 KGSVFSFSLP
+458 KGSVFSLSLP
-468 FADTVPSS
+468 LADYEPSS
-476 LSASLSNYQSI
+476 LSASQPLVVQ
-487 AVHPQKNNALI
+487 AQMNNALI
-498 VVIDDEEQIVESTFS
+498 VVIDDEAQIVESTSS
-513 LLRLHGFTVI
+513 LLELHGFTVI
-523 TASGSADAMK
+523 TASGSADAIK

-538 DKRPDLLLCDFR
+538 DKRPDLLLCDFH
-550 LLNETGVEAIGLIQ
+550 LLNETGVEAISLIQ
-564 EEFNYDIP
+564 EEFNFDIP
-572 AIIITGETSPPE
+572 AIIVTGETTPDA

-597 KPLSSDSLLQS
+597 KPLSSDSLLHA
-608 IQATLHLT
+608 IHTTLHDN

>member
-1 MKSLVQRLRA
+1 MKSLVHRLRA

-21 DLAAARAKHLQANIL
+21 DLAAARAKHLQSSI
-36 IALFGSVGTSIT
+36 IIPLFGSLGTSIT
-48 LVIFMW
+48 LVFFMW
-54 RDDLKLPLL
+54 RDDLKLPLILWL
-63 ILLIASHIPA
+63 ICSHIPA
-73 LIRLWMW
+73 LIRFWLW
-80 RAYAAVDFEQ
+80 RAYTAVDFEQ

-98 FYLRISTLATLIAG
+98 NYLRISTLATLIAG

-117 GWAYL
+117 GWAFL
-122 VPYVDVNGQL
+122 VPYVDVNAQL

-146 YTYSPNFITYL
+146 YTYSPNFIAYL
-157 VFSASAIWLVPFISL
+157 VFSASAIWVVPFISL
-172 FVAATKIENLNFF
+172 FIAAIKIENLNFF
-185 IVLISLLSTMFGM
+185 IILISLLSTMFGM

-215 HLLDEV
+215 HLLEEV
-221 TRKHQQAVEA
+221 THKHQQAVEA
-231 NAEKSKFLASV
+231 NTEKSKFLASV

-257 ATIATSLDQLISVT
+257 ATISSSLDQLVSAL
-271 PHTSFLQEQSKRLTT
+271 PHASFLQEQTKRLTT

-309 TIDLQVIDLTTIID
+309 TIDLRAIDLMPIIK
-323 RLGAEFQL
+323 RLDAEFQQ
-331 ISQELQIPFSVKY
+331 ISQELQISFSIKY

-377 GIRLSIHHKNKSI
+377 GVRLSILRENNLLH
-390 YIHIIDTGVGIDKNL
+390 IHVIDTGEGIDKNL

-418 DKVASE
+418 DKVESG
-424 LQHHFG
+424 LQHQFG

-445 RMNSEIVC
+445 RMNSDIVC
-453 RSWVG
+453 RSWIG
-458 KGSVFSFSLP
+458 KGSVFSLSLP
-468 FADTVPSS
+468 LADYAPSS
-476 LSASLSNYQSI
+476 LSASQPI
-487 AVHPQKNNALI
+487 VVQAQMNNALI
-498 VVIDDEEQIVESTFS
+498 VVIDDEAQIVESTSS
-513 LLRLHGFTVI
+513 LLELHGFTVI
-523 TASGSADAMK
+523 TASGSADAIK

-550 LLNETGVEAIGLIQ
+550 LLNETGVEAISLIQ
-564 EEFNYDIP
+564 EEFNFDIP
-572 AIIITGETSPPE
+572 AIIVTGETTPDA

-597 KPLSSDSLLQS
+597 KPLSSDSLLQA
-608 IQATLHLT
+608 IHTTLHHT

>member
-1 MKSLVQRLRA
+1 MKSLVHRLRA

-21 DLAAARAKHLQANIL
+21 DLAAARAKHLQSSII
-36 IALFGSVGTSIT
+36 IALFGSLGTSIT
-48 LVIFMW
+48 LVFFMW
-54 RDDLKLPLL
+54 RDDLKLPL
-63 ILLIASHIPA
+63 ILWLLSSHVPA
-73 LIRLWMW
+73 LIRLWLW
-80 RAYAAVDFEQ
+80 RAYATVDFEQ

-98 FYLRISTLATLIAG
+98 TYLRISTLATLIAG

-117 GWAYL
+117 GWAFL
-122 VPYVDVNGQL
+122 VPYVDVNAQL

-146 YTYSPNFITYL
+146 YTYSPNFIAYL
-157 VFSASAIWLVPFISL
+157 VFSASAIWVVPFVSL
-172 FVAATKIENLNFF
+172 FVAAIKIENLNFF

-215 HLLDEV
+215 HLLEEV
-221 TRKHQQAVEA
+221 THKHQQAVEA
-231 NAEKSKFLASV
+231 NTEKSKFLASV

-257 ATIATSLDQLISVT
+257 ATISSSLDQLVSAL
-271 PHTSFLQEQSKRLTT
+271 PHASFLQEQTKRLTT

-309 TIDLQVIDLTTIID
+309 TIDLRAIDLMPIIK
-323 RLGAEFQL
+323 RLEAEFQQ

-377 GIRLSIHHKNKSI
+377 GVRLTILLENNSLHIHV
-390 YIHIIDTGVGIDKNL
+390 IDTGVGIDKNL

-418 DKVASE
+418 DKVESG
-424 LQHHFG
+424 LQHQFG

-445 RMNSEIVC
+445 RMNSDIVC
-453 RSWVG
+453 RSWIG
-458 KGSVFSFSLP
+458 KGSVFSLSLP
-468 FADTVPSS
+468 LADYAPSS
-476 LSASLSNYQSI
+476 LSVSQSI
-487 AVHPQKNNALI
+487 VVQPQMNNALI
-498 VVIDDEEQIVESTFS
+498 VVIDDEAQIVESTSS
-513 LLRLHGFTVI
+513 LLELHGFTVI
-523 TASGSADAMK
+523 TASGSADAIK

-550 LLNETGVEAIGLIQ
+550 LLNETGVEAISLIQ
-564 EEFNYDIP
+564 EEFNFDIP
-572 AIIITGETSPPE
+572 AIIVTGETTTDA

-597 KPLSSDSLLQS
+597 KPLSSDSLLQA
-608 IQATLHLT
+608 INTTLHDT

>member
-1 MKSLVQRLRA
+1 MKSLVQRVRA

-21 DLAAARAKHLQANIL
+21 DLAAARAKHLQSSII
-36 IALFGSVGTSIT
+36 IALFGSLGTSIT
-48 LVIFMW
+48 LVFFMW
-54 RDDLKLPLL
+54 REDLKLPLMLWL
-63 ILLIASHIPA
+63 ICSHIPA
-73 LIRLWMW
+73 LIRFWLW

-90 NHNHVLAK
+90 THNHVLAK
-98 FYLRISTLATLIAG
+98 FYLRISTLATLMAG

-117 GWAYL
+117 GWAFL
-122 VPYVDVNGQL
+122 VPYVDVNTQL

-157 VFSASAIWLVPFISL
+157 VFSISAIWLVPFVSL
-172 FVAATKIENLNFF
+172 FVAAIKIENLNFF

-215 HLLDEV
+215 HLLEEV
-221 TRKHQQAVEA
+221 THKHQQAVEA

-257 ATIATSLDQLISVT
+257 ATIATSLDQFVSAT
-271 PHTSFLQEQSKRLTT
+271 SNASFLQEQTKRLTT

-309 TIDLQVIDLTTIID
+309 KIDLQVIDLKTIID

-344 KKSNNYYVVADASA
+344 KKSNNYYVMADASA

-365 LLSNAFKHTGSG
+365 LLSNAFKHTRSG
-377 GIRLSIHHKNKSI
+377 GVRLSMLCKNNSIHMRV
-390 YIHIIDTGVGIDKNL
+390 IDTGVGIDKNSH
-405 REKIFQ
+405 EKIFQ

-418 DKVASE
+418 DKVASD
-424 LQHHFG
+424 LQHQFG

-458 KGSVFSFSLP
+458 KGSVFSLSLP
-468 FADTVPSS
+468 LTDTAPSS
-476 LSASLSNYQSI
+476 LSACESI
-487 AVHPQKNNALI
+487 AVNPQMNNALI
-498 VVIDDEEQIVESTFS
+498 VVIDDEAQIVESTSS
-513 LLRLHGFTVI
+513 LLQLHGFTVI
-523 TASGSADAMK
+523 TASGSADAIK
-533 KLQHT
+533 KLQYT

-550 LLNETGVEAIGLIQ
+550 LLNETGVEAIGLMQ

-584 IQAITH
+584 IQAITN

-597 KPLSSDSLLQS
+597 KPLSSDSLLQA
-608 IQATLHLT
+608 IHATLQPT

>member
-11 ELLDLFTGTD
+11 ELLDLFTGTNE
-21 DLAAARAKHLQANIL
+21 LAAARAKHLQDNIV
-36 IALFGSVGTSIT
+36 IALFGSLGTSIT
-48 LVIFMW
+48 LVLFMW
-54 RDDLKLPLL
+54 RDDLELPL
-63 ILLIASHIPA
+63 ILWLVCSHIPA
-73 LIRLWMW
+73 LIRLWLW

-90 NHNHVLAK
+90 TNNQGLAK
-98 FYLRISTLATLIAG
+98 FYLRISTLATFIAG
-112 IVFGL
+112 IVFGF
-117 GWAYL
+117 GWAHL

-157 VFSASAIWLVPFISL
+157 VFSISAIWLVPFISL

-206 NHQLRKNVE
+206 NYQLRKNVE

-221 TRKHQQAVEA
+221 THKHQQAVEA

-257 ATIATSLDQLISVT
+257 ATIASSIDQHAIAI
-271 PHTSFLQEQSKRLTT
+271 PDAFFLKEQTNRLRT

-309 TIDLQVIDLTTIID
+309 TIDLRAIDLMPIIE
-323 RLGAEFQL
+323 RLDAEFQL
-331 ISQELQIPFSVKY
+331 ISQELQIPFSVNY
-344 KKSNNYYVVADASA
+344 DKSHNYHAVADASA

-365 LLSNAFKHTGSG
+365 LISNAFKHTRSG
-377 GIRLSIHHKNKSI
+377 GVRLSIQCKNNF
-390 YIHIIDTGVGIDKNL
+390 IHIRVVDTGVGIDKNS

-424 LQHHFG
+424 LQHQFG

-445 RMNSEIVC
+445 RLNSEIVC
-453 RSWVG
+453 RSWVS
-458 KGSVFSFSLP
+458 KGSVFSFTLP
-468 FADTVPSS
+468 LAELAPID
-476 LSASLSNYQSI
+476 LSATHSA
-487 AVHPQKNNALI
+487 AVQTQFNTALI
-498 VVIDDEEQIVESTFS
+498 VIIDDDAQILESTSS
-513 LLRLHGFTVI
+513 LLQLKGFKVI
-523 TASGSADAMK
+523 SASGSAEAIK
-533 KLQHT
+533 KCHNT

-550 LLNETGVEAIGLIQ
+550 LLNETGVEAISLIQ

-572 AIIITGETSPPE
+572 AIIVTGETSSDA

-597 KPLSSDSLLQS
+597 KPLSSERLLQS
-608 IQATLHLT
+608 IQEILAVSK

>member
-1 MKSLVQRLRA
+1 MKSLVHRLRA

-21 DLAAARAKHLQANIL
+21 DLAAARAKHLQSSII
-36 IALFGSVGTSIT
+36 IALFGSLGTSIT
-48 LVIFMW
+48 LVFFMW
-54 RDDLKLPLL
+54 REDLKLPLILWL
-63 ILLIASHIPA
+63 ICSHIPA
-73 LIRLWMW
+73 LIRFWLW
-80 RAYAAVDFEQ
+80 RAYTAVDFEQ
-90 NHNHVLAK
+90 THNHVLAK
-98 FYLRISTLATLIAG
+98 TYLRISTLATLIAG

-122 VPYVDVNGQL
+122 VPYVDVNAQL

-157 VFSASAIWLVPFISL
+157 VFSASAIWVVPFISL
-172 FVAATKIENLNFF
+172 FVAAIKIENLNFF
-185 IVLISLLSTMFGM
+185 IILISLLSTMFGM

-215 HLLDEV
+215 HLLEEV
-221 TRKHQQAVEA
+221 THKHQQAVEA
-231 NAEKSKFLASV
+231 NTEKSKFLASV

-257 ATIATSLDQLISVT
+257 ATISSSLDQLVSAL
-271 PHTSFLQEQSKRLTT
+271 PHASFLQEQTKRLTT
-286 NVNYLNEMFEALLD
+286 TVNYLNEMFEALLD

-309 TIDLQVIDLTTIID
+309 TIDLRAIDLMPIIK
-323 RLGAEFQL
+323 RLDAEFQQ
-331 ISQELQIPFSVKY
+331 ISQELQIPFSIKY

-377 GIRLSIHHKNKSI
+377 GVRLSILRENNSLH
-390 YIHIIDTGVGIDKNL
+390 IHVIDTGEGIDKNL

-418 DKVASE
+418 DKVESG
-424 LQHHFG
+424 LQHQFG

-445 RMNSEIVC
+445 RMNSDIVC
-453 RSWVG
+453 RSWIG
-458 KGSVFSFSLP
+458 KGSVFSLSLP
-468 FADTVPSS
+468 LADYAPSS
-476 LSASLSNYQSI
+476 LSASQPI
-487 AVHPQKNNALI
+487 VVQAQMNNALI
-498 VVIDDEEQIVESTFS
+498 VVIDDEAQIVESTSS
-513 LLRLHGFTVI
+513 LLELYGFAVI
-523 TASGSADAMK
+523 TASGSADAIK

-550 LLNETGVEAIGLIQ
+550 LLNETGVEAISLIQ
-564 EEFNYDIP
+564 EEFNFDIP
-572 AIIITGETSPPE
+572 AIIVTGETTPDA

-597 KPLSSDSLLQS
+597 KPLSSDSLLQA
-608 IQATLHLT
+608 IHTTLHET

>member
-1 MKSLVQRLRA
+1 MKSLVHRLRA
-11 ELLDLFTGTD
+11 ELLDLFTGMD
-21 DLAAARAKHLQANIL
+21 DLAAARAKHLQSSII
-36 IALFGSVGTSIT
+36 IALFGSLGTSIT
-48 LVIFMW
+48 LVFFMW
-54 RDDLKLPLL
+54 RDDLKLPL
-63 ILLIASHIPA
+63 ILWLLCSHIPA
-73 LIRLWMW
+73 LIRFWLW
-80 RAYAAVDFEQ
+80 RAYATVDFEK

-98 FYLRISTLATLIAG
+98 TYLRISTLATLIAG

-122 VPYVDVNGQL
+122 VPYVDVNAQL

-146 YTYSPNFITYL
+146 YTYSPNFIAYL
-157 VFSASAIWLVPFISL
+157 VFSASAIWVVPFISL
-172 FVAATKIENLNFF
+172 FVAAIKIENLNFF

-215 HLLDEV
+215 HLLEEV
-221 TRKHQQAVEA
+221 THKHQQAVEA
-231 NAEKSKFLASV
+231 NTEKSKFLASV

-257 ATIATSLDQLISVT
+257 ATISSSLDQLVSAL
-271 PHTSFLQEQSKRLTT
+271 PHASFLQEQTKRLTT

-309 TIDLQVIDLTTIID
+309 TIDLCAIDLMPIIK
-323 RLGAEFQL
+323 RLDAEFQQ

-344 KKSNNYYVVADASA
+344 KKSNSYYVVVDASA

-377 GIRLSIHHKNKSI
+377 GVRLTILLENNSLHIHV
-390 YIHIIDTGVGIDKNL
+390 IDTGVGIDKIL

-418 DKVASE
+418 DKVESG
-424 LQHHFG
+424 LQHQFG

-445 RMNSEIVC
+445 RMNSDIVC
-453 RSWVG
+453 RSWIG
-458 KGSVFSFSLP
+458 KGSVFLLSLP
-468 FADTVPSS
+468 LADYEPSS
-476 LSASLSNYQSI
+476 LSASQPI
-487 AVHPQKNNALI
+487 VIQAQMNNALI
-498 VVIDDEEQIVESTFS
+498 VVIDDEAQIVESTSS
-513 LLRLHGFTVI
+513 LLELHGFTVI
-523 TASGSADAMK
+523 TASGSADAIK

-550 LLNETGVEAIGLIQ
+550 LLNETGVEAISLIQ
-564 EEFNYDIP
+564 EEFNFDIP
-572 AIIITGETSPPE
+572 AIIVTGETTPDA

-597 KPLSSDSLLQS
+597 KPLSSDSLLQA
-608 IQATLHLT
+608 IHTKLHDT

>member
-1 MKSLVQRLRA
+1 MKSLVQRVRA

-21 DLAAARAKHLQANIL
+21 DLAAARAKHLQSSII
-36 IALFGSVGTSIT
+36 IALFGSLGTSIT
-48 LVIFMW
+48 LVFFMW
-54 RDDLKLPLL
+54 REDLKLPLMLWL
-63 ILLIASHIPA
+63 ICSHIPA
-73 LIRLWMW
+73 LIRFWLW
-80 RAYAAVDFEQ
+80 RAYASVDFEQ

-98 FYLRISTLATLIAG
+98 FYLRISTLATLMAG

-122 VPYVDVNGQL
+122 VPYVDVNTQL

-157 VFSASAIWLVPFISL
+157 VFSISAIWLVPFVSL
-172 FVAATKIENLNFF
+172 FVAAIKIENLNFF

-215 HLLDEV
+215 HLLEEV
-221 TRKHQQAVEA
+221 THKHQQAVEA

-257 ATIATSLDQLISVT
+257 ATIATSLDQFVSATSNV
-271 PHTSFLQEQSKRLTT
+271 SFLQEQTKRLTT

-309 TIDLQVIDLTTIID
+309 TIDLQVIDLKTIID

-344 KKSNNYYVVADASA
+344 KKSNNYYVMADASA

-365 LLSNAFKHTGSG
+365 LLSNAFKHTRSG
-377 GIRLSIHHKNKSI
+377 GVRLSMLCKNNSIHMRV
-390 YIHIIDTGVGIDKNL
+390 IDTGVGIDKNSH
-405 REKIFQ
+405 EKIFQ

-418 DKVASE
+418 DKVASD
-424 LQHHFG
+424 LQHQFG

-458 KGSVFSFSLP
+458 KGSVFSLSLP
-468 FADTVPSS
+468 LTDTAPSS
-476 LSASLSNYQSI
+476 LSACESI
-487 AVHPQKNNALI
+487 AVNPQMNNALI
-498 VVIDDEEQIVESTFS
+498 VVIDDEAQIVESTSS
-513 LLRLHGFTVI
+513 LLQLHGFTVI
-523 TASGSADAMK
+523 TASGSADAIK
-533 KLQHT
+533 KLQYT

-550 LLNETGVEAIGLIQ
+550 LLNETGVEAIGLMQ

-584 IQAITH
+584 IQAITN

-597 KPLSSDSLLQS
+597 KPLSSDSLLQA
-608 IQATLHLT
+608 IYATLQPA

>member
-21 DLAAARAKHLQANIL
+21 DLAAARAKHLQSSII
-36 IALFGSVGTSIT
+36 IALFGSLGTSIT
-48 LVIFMW
+48 LVFFMW
-54 RDDLKLPLL
+54 RDDLKLPLILWL
-63 ILLIASHIPA
+63 ICSHIPA
-73 LIRLWMW
+73 LIRFWLW

-90 NHNHVLAK
+90 IYNHVLAK
-98 FYLRISTLATLIAG
+98 FYLRISTLATLMAG

-122 VPYVDVNGQL
+122 VPYVDVNDQL

-146 YTYSPNFITYL
+146 YTYSPNFIAYL
-157 VFSASAIWLVPFISL
+157 LFSVSAIWLVPFISL

-221 TRKHQQAVEA
+221 THKHQQAVEA

-257 ATIATSLDQLISVT
+257 ATIATSLDQFVSAT
-271 PHTSFLQEQSKRLTT
+271 SNASFLQEQTKRLTT

-309 TIDLQVIDLTTIID
+309 TVDLHAIDLIPIIK

-344 KKSNNYYVVADASA
+344 KKSNNYYVVADTSA

-377 GIRLSIHHKNKSI
+377 GIRLSILLKNNVVH
-390 YIHIIDTGVGIDKNL
+390 IHVIDTGLGIEKNL

-411 DFVQIQR
+411 DFAQIQSN
-418 DKVASE
+418 KVTSV
-424 LQHHFG
+424 LQHQFG

-458 KGSVFSFSLP
+458 KGSVFSLSLP
-468 FADTVPSS
+468 LADTVPSS
-476 LSASLSNYQSI
+476 LSASEAI
-487 AVHPQKNNALI
+487 AVHPQMNNAFI
-498 VVIDDEEQIVESTFS
+498 VVIDDEVQIVESTSS
-513 LLRLHGFTVI
+513 LLQLHGFTVI
-523 TASGSADAMK
+523 TASGSADAIK

-597 KPLSSDSLLQS
+597 KPLSSDSLLQA
-608 IQATLHLT
+608 IHATLQPT

>member
-1 MKSLVQRLRA
+1 MKSLVHRLRA
-11 ELLDLFTGTD
+11 ELLDLFTGTN
-21 DLAAARAKHLQANIL
+21 DLAAARAKHLQSSII
-36 IALFGSVGTSIT
+36 IALFGSLGTSIT
-48 LVIFMW
+48 LVFFMW
-54 RDDLKLPLL
+54 RDDLKLPL
-63 ILLIASHIPA
+63 ILWLLCSHIPA
-73 LIRLWMW
+73 LIRLWLW
-80 RAYAAVDFEQ
+80 RAYATVDFEQ

-98 FYLRISTLATLIAG
+98 TYLRISTLATLVAG

-117 GWAYL
+117 GWAFL
-122 VPYVDVNGQL
+122 VPYVDVNAQL

-157 VFSASAIWLVPFISL
+157 VFSASAIWVVPFISL
-172 FVAATKIENLNFF
+172 FVAAIKIENLNFF

-198 RFSLSFQH
+198 RFSISFQH

-215 HLLDEV
+215 HLLEEV
-221 TRKHQQAVEA
+221 THKHQQAVEA
-231 NAEKSKFLASV
+231 NTEKSKFLASV

-257 ATIATSLDQLISVT
+257 ATISSSLDQLVSAA
-271 PHTSFLQEQSKRLTT
+271 PHTSFLKEQTKRLTT

-309 TIDLQVIDLTTIID
+309 TIDLRAIDLMPIIK
-323 RLGAEFQL
+323 RLEAEFQQ

-344 KKSNNYYVVADASA
+344 KKSNNYYVVADVSA

-377 GIRLSIHHKNKSI
+377 GVRLSILCENNSLH
-390 YIHIIDTGVGIDKNL
+390 IHVIDTGEGIDKNL

-418 DKVASE
+418 DKVESG
-424 LQHHFG
+424 LQHQFG

-445 RMNSEIVC
+445 RMNSDMVC
-453 RSWVG
+453 RSWIG
-458 KGSVFSFSLP
+458 KGSVFSLSLP
-468 FADTVPSS
+468 LADYEPSS
-476 LSASLSNYQSI
+476 LSASQSI
-487 AVHPQKNNALI
+487 VVQPQMNNALI
-498 VVIDDEEQIVESTFS
+498 VVIDDEAQIVESTSS
-513 LLRLHGFTVI
+513 LLELHGFTVI
-523 TASGSADAMK
+523 TASGSADAIK

-550 LLNETGVEAIGLIQ
+550 LLNETGVEAISLIQ
-564 EEFNYDIP
+564 EEFNFDIP
-572 AIIITGETSPPE
+572 AIIVTGETTPDA

-597 KPLSSDSLLQS
+597 KPLSSDSLLRA
-608 IQATLHLT
+608 IHTTLHDT

>member
-1 MKSLVQRLRA
+1 MKSLVHRLRA

-21 DLAAARAKHLQANIL
+21 DLAAARAKHLQSSII
-36 IALFGSVGTSIT
+36 IALFGSLGTSIT
-48 LVIFMW
+48 LVFFMW
-54 RDDLKLPLL
+54 REDLKLPLILWL
-63 ILLIASHIPA
+63 ICSHIPA
-73 LIRLWMW
+73 LIRLWLW
-80 RAYAAVDFEQ
+80 RAYATVDFEQ

-98 FYLRISTLATLIAG
+98 NYLRISTLATLIAG

-122 VPYVDVNGQL
+122 VPYVDVNAQL

-157 VFSASAIWLVPFISL
+157 VFSASAIWVVPFISL
-172 FVAATKIENLNFF
+172 FVVAIKIENLNFF
-185 IVLISLLSTMFGM
+185 IILISLLSTMFGM

-215 HLLDEV
+215 HLLEEV
-221 TRKHQQAVEA
+221 THKHQQAVEA
-231 NAEKSKFLASV
+231 NTEKSKFLASV

-257 ATIATSLDQLISVT
+257 ATISSSLDQLVSAL
-271 PHTSFLQEQSKRLTT
+271 PHASFLQEQTKRLTT

-309 TIDLQVIDLTTIID
+309 TIDLRAIDLMPIIK
-323 RLGAEFQL
+323 RLEAEFQQ

-365 LLSNAFKHTGSG
+365 LLSNAFKYTGSG
-377 GIRLSIHHKNKSI
+377 GVRLSILRENNSLH
-390 YIHIIDTGVGIDKNL
+390 IHVIDTGEGIDKNL

-418 DKVASE
+418 DKVESG
-424 LQHHFG
+424 LQHQFG

-445 RMNSEIVC
+445 RMNSDIVC
-453 RSWVG
+453 RSWIG
-458 KGSVFSFSLP
+458 KGSVFSLSLP
-468 FADTVPSS
+468 LADYAPSS
-476 LSASLSNYQSI
+476 LSASQPI
-487 AVHPQKNNALI
+487 VVQAQMNNALI
-498 VVIDDEEQIVESTFS
+498 VVIDDEAQIVESTSS
-513 LLRLHGFTVI
+513 LLELHGFTVI
-523 TASGSADAMK
+523 TASGSADAIK

-550 LLNETGVEAIGLIQ
+550 LLNETGVEAISLIQ
-564 EEFNYDIP
+564 EEFNFDIP
-572 AIIITGETSPPE
+572 AIIVTGETTPDA

-597 KPLSSDSLLQS
+597 KPLSSDSLLQA
-608 IQATLHLT
+608 IHTTLHDN

>member
-21 DLAAARAKHLQANIL
+21 DLAAARAKHLQSSII
-36 IALFGSVGTSIT
+36 IALFGSLGTSIT
-48 LVIFMW
+48 LVFFMW
-54 RDDLKLPLL
+54 REDLKLPLMLWL
-63 ILLIASHIPA
+63 ICSHIPA
-73 LIRLWMW
+73 LIRFWLW
-80 RAYAAVDFEQ
+80 RAYAEVDFEQ
-90 NHNHVLAK
+90 THNHVLAK
-98 FYLRISTLATLIAG
+98 FYLRISTLATLMAG

-122 VPYVDVNGQL
+122 VPYVDVNTQL

-157 VFSASAIWLVPFISL
+157 VFSISAIWLVPFVSL
-172 FVAATKIENLNFF
+172 FVAAIKIENLNFF

-215 HLLDEV
+215 HLLEEV
-221 TRKHQQAVEA
+221 THKHQQAVEA

-257 ATIATSLDQLISVT
+257 ATIATSLDQFVSAT
-271 PHTSFLQEQSKRLTT
+271 SNASFLQEQTKRLTT

-309 TIDLQVIDLTTIID
+309 KIDLQVIDLKTIID

-344 KKSNNYYVVADASA
+344 KKSNNYYVMADASA

-365 LLSNAFKHTGSG
+365 LLSNAFKHTRSG
-377 GIRLSIHHKNKSI
+377 GVRLSMLCKNNSIHMRV
-390 YIHIIDTGVGIDKNL
+390 IDTGVGIDKNSH
-405 REKIFQ
+405 EKIFQ

-418 DKVASE
+418 DKVASD
-424 LQHHFG
+424 LQHQFG

-453 RSWVG
+453 RSWLG
-458 KGSVFSFSLP
+458 KGSVFSLSLP
-468 FADTVPSS
+468 LTDTAPSS
-476 LSASLSNYQSI
+476 LSACESI
-487 AVHPQKNNALI
+487 AVNPQMNNALI
-498 VVIDDEEQIVESTFS
+498 VVIDDEAQIVESTSS
-513 LLRLHGFTVI
+513 LLQLHGFTVI
-523 TASGSADAMK
+523 TASGSADAIK
-533 KLQHT
+533 KLQYT

-550 LLNETGVEAIGLIQ
+550 LLNETGVEAIGLMQ

-572 AIIITGETSPPE
+572 AIIITGETSPLE
-584 IQAITH
+584 IQAITN

-597 KPLSSDSLLQS
+597 KPLSSDSLLQA
-608 IQATLHLT
+608 IHATLQPT

>member
-1 MKSLVQRLRA
+1 MKSLVQRVRA

-21 DLAAARAKHLQANIL
+21 DLAAARAKHLQSSII
-36 IALFGSVGTSIT
+36 IALFGSLGTSIT
-48 LVIFMW
+48 LVFFMW
-54 RDDLKLPLL
+54 RDDLKLPL
-63 ILLIASHIPA
+63 ILWLLSSHVPA
-73 LIRLWMW
+73 LIRLWLW
-80 RAYAAVDFEQ
+80 RAYATVDFEQ
-90 NHNHVLAK
+90 THNHVLAK
-98 FYLRISTLATLIAG
+98 TYLRISTLATLIAG

-122 VPYVDVNGQL
+122 VPYVDVNAQL

-146 YTYSPNFITYL
+146 YTYSPNFIAYL
-157 VFSASAIWLVPFISL
+157 VFSASAIWVVPFISL
-172 FVAATKIENLNFF
+172 FVAAIKIENLNFF

-215 HLLDEV
+215 HLLEEV
-221 TRKHQQAVEA
+221 THKHQQAVEA
-231 NAEKSKFLASV
+231 NTEKSKFLASV

-257 ATIATSLDQLISVT
+257 ATISSSLDQLVSAL
-271 PHTSFLQEQSKRLTT
+271 PHASFLQEQTKRLTT

-309 TIDLQVIDLTTIID
+309 TIDLRAIDLMPIIN
-323 RLGAEFQL
+323 RLEAEFQQ

-344 KKSNNYYVVADASA
+344 KKSNNYYVVADTSA

-377 GIRLSIHHKNKSI
+377 GVRLTILLENNSLHIHV
-390 YIHIIDTGVGIDKNL
+390 IDTGVGIDKNL

-418 DKVASE
+418 DKVESG
-424 LQHHFG
+424 LQHQFG

-445 RMNSEIVC
+445 RMNSDIVC
-453 RSWVG
+453 RSWIG
-458 KGSVFSFSLP
+458 KGSVFSLSLP
-468 FADTVPSS
+468 LADYAPSS
-476 LSASLSNYQSI
+476 LSASQPI
-487 AVHPQKNNALI
+487 VVQAQMNNALI
-498 VVIDDEEQIVESTFS
+498 VVIDDEAQIVESTSS
-513 LLRLHGFTVI
+513 LLELHGFTVI
-523 TASGSADAMK
+523 TASGSADAIK

-550 LLNETGVEAIGLIQ
+550 LLNETGVEAISLIQ
-564 EEFNYDIP
+564 EEFNFDIP
-572 AIIITGETSPPE
+572 AIIVTGETTPDA

-597 KPLSSDSLLQS
+597 KPLSSDSLLQA
-608 IQATLHLT
+608 IHTTLHDN